1 MLQDFIEFSHEDFQ
15 APSLLP
21 ANHVTAVLLYSN
33 GCIPKKPHVIENH
46 VSKTIVSM
54 EKGD

>member
-15 APSLLP
+15 TPSLLP